1 MSEDTLV
8 GEQTSLIKTPDQA
21 SREREEIVSDLE
33 SPYWDQYHPEHRAYV
48 DRVLALQELIDA

>member
-1 MSEDTLV
+1 LD
-8 GEQTSLIKTPDQA
+8 
-21 SREREEIVSDLE
+21 RE